1 MGFLFIREINYICFK
16 IIKMKK
22 LLIVLVVLFSV
33 SASAQTTQS
42 VTFIGSDT
50 LTNAD
55 TIVKNITLS
64 TTANGIILQPVVTR
78 VSGTA
83 AGRVVLLQSIDGT
96 NFIRTDSIA
105 FTNVVTNTAF
115 ITKSQPLAPYYQLQ
129 FISSGTTVLWPQLWY
144 FVRKEK

>member
-1 MGFLFIREINYICFK
+1 
-16 IIKMKK
+16 MKK
-22 LLIVLVVLFSV
+22 LLLALVVLISV

-42 VTFIGSDT
+42 VSFSGADT

-83 AGRVVLLQSIDGT
+83 AGKVVLLQSIDGT

>member
-1 MGFLFIREINYICFK
+1 
-16 IIKMKK
+16 MKK
-22 LLIVLVVLFSV
+22 LLLALVVLISF

-42 VTFIGSDT
+42 ITFVGVDT
-50 LTNAD
+50 LTNTD
-55 TIVKNITLS
+55 TVVKNLTLS

-83 AGRVVLLQSIDGT
+83 AGKVVLLQSIDGT

-115 ITKSQPLAPYYQLQ
+115 ITKSQTLAPYYRVELT
-129 FISSGTTVLWPQLWY
+129 SSGTTVLWPQLWY
-144 FVRKEK
+144 FIRKEK

>member
-1 MGFLFIREINYICFK
+1 
-16 IIKMKK
+16 MKK
-22 LLIVLVVLFSV
+22 LLLVLVVLFSI
-33 SASAQTTQS
+33 SASAQTTQVVPS
-42 VTFIGSDT
+42 VGSDT

-55 TIVKNITLS
+55 TLTKSITVS

-83 AGRVVLLQSIDGT
+83 AGRVVLLQSVDGT

-115 ITKSQPLAPYYQLQ
+115 ITKSQPLAPYYQVQ
-129 FISSGTTVLWPQLWY
+129 FISSGTTVLWPRLWY
-144 FVRKEK
+144 FTRKEK

>member
-1 MGFLFIREINYICFK
+1 
-16 IIKMKK
+16 MKK
-22 LLIVLVVLFSV
+22 LLLSLVVLISF

-42 VTFIGSDT
+42 VYFSGADT

-55 TIVKNITLS
+55 TIVKNLTLS

-83 AGRVVLLQSIDGT
+83 AGKVVLLQSIDGT

-105 FTNVVTNTAF
+105 FTNVVTNTGF
-115 ITKSQPLAPYYQLQ
+115 ITKSQPLAPYYRVE
-129 FISSGTTVLWPQLWY
+129 FVSSGTTVLWPQLWY
-144 FVRKEK
+144 FIRKEK

>member
-1 MGFLFIREINYICFK
+1 
-16 IIKMKK
+16 MKK

>member
-22 LLIVLVVLFSV
+22 LLLVLVVLFSV

>member
-1 MGFLFIREINYICFK
+1 LFITEINYICFK

-22 LLIVLVVLFSV
+22 LLLALVVLISFSV
-33 SASAQTTQS
+33 SAQTTQS
-42 VTFIGSDT
+42 VSFSGADT

-83 AGRVVLLQSIDGT
+83 AGKVVLLQSIDGT

>member
-1 MGFLFIREINYICFK
+1 
-16 IIKMKK
+16 MKK
-22 LLIVLVVLFSV
+22 LLLSLVVLLT
-33 SASAQTTQS
+33 ASFAYAQPSQS
-42 VTFIGSDT
+42 VAFVGVDT

-55 TIVKNITLS
+55 TTVKNLTLS
-64 TTANGIILQPVVTR
+64 VTANGIILQPVVTR

-83 AGRVVLLQSIDGT
+83 AGKMVLLQSVDGT

-115 ITKSQPLAPYYQLQ
+115 ISKSQPLAPYYRVE

-144 FVRKEK
+144 FIRKEK

>member
-1 MGFLFIREINYICFK
+1 
-16 IIKMKK
+16 MKK
-22 LLIVLVVLFSV
+22 LLISLVVLLSV

-55 TIVKNITLS
+55 TIVKNLTLS

-83 AGRVVLLQSIDGT
+83 AGKVVLLQSIDGT

-115 ITKSQPLAPYYQLQ
+115 ITKSQPLAPYYRVE
-129 FISSGTTVLWPQLWY
+129 FVSSGTTVLWPQLW
-144 FVRKEK
+144 FFIRKEK

>member
-1 MGFLFIREINYICFK
+1 
-16 IIKMKK
+16 MKK
-22 LLIVLVVLFSV
+22 LLLALVVLISF

-42 VTFIGSDT
+42 ITFIGSDT

-55 TIVKNITLS
+55 TIVKNLTLS

-83 AGRVVLLQSIDGT
+83 AGKVVLLQSIDGT

-105 FTNVVTNTAF
+105 FTNVVTNTGF
-115 ITKSQPLAPYYQLQ
+115 ITKSQPLAPYYRVE
-129 FISSGTTVLWPQLWY
+129 FVSSGTTVLWPQLWY
-144 FVRKEK
+144 FIRKEK